1 MIYELYIPYQAFL
14 LLTIDI
20 CLRRRYIDSKLQKP
34 LIFYQG
40 GLIIMKDDKKNRI
53 QWFIDF
59 INLDIGNITEG
70 DRRKWIFETTCTL
83 VHGRHD
89 VPKLEILKGYHE
101 YFNKRQKTLRQP
113 GKLKNCQE
121 HLKSFFSRLMDRIV
135 QIKSE
140 GQEIKLTR
148 KYGGNLVFAE
158 FNNTPKLR
166 VQVRDGWSGKYE
178 TRERDVGGFATFW
191 QVDPEEL
198 DKSTI
203 HIQLKGP
210 TFADTLLFNFLQSLE
225 GIPIGAL
232 RQCPECGSY
241 YFHISK
247 KKKIYCSNKCAA
259 RKASR
264 EKRKRRKEEKPELY
278 EQMKEKAQ
286 DRAHESYK
294 RKKEAEVPGSKVQRR
309 PRKKI

>member
-1 MIYELYIPYQAFL
+1 
-14 LLTIDI
+14 
-20 CLRRRYIDSKLQKP
+20 
-34 LIFYQG
+34 
-40 GLIIMKDDKKNRI
+40 MKNDKKNRI

-59 INLDIGNITEG
+59 INLDMGNITEG
-70 DRRKWIFETTCTL
+70 DRRKWIFETTCML

-89 VPKLEILKGYHE
+89 VPRHELLKVFHE
-101 YFNKRQKTLRQP
+101 HWNKRLKALHQP
-113 GKLKNCQE
+113 DKLKIYQE
-121 HLKSFFSRLMDRIV
+121 HLKSFFSGLMDRIV

-140 GQEIKLTR
+140 GQDRYLTR

-166 VQVRDGWSGKYE
+166 VQVEERWSGKYV
-178 TRERDVGGFATFW
+178 TREREVGGFATFH
-191 QVDPEEL
+191 QVEPEEL

-203 HIQLKGP
+203 HIQPGGP
-210 TFADTLLFNFLQSLE
+210 TFADILLFKFLQALE

-264 EKRKRRKEEKPELY
+264 EKRKRMKEEKPELY